1 MKSTLF
7 LATGA
12 LFCISANAQLLN
24 QQKDHYCTITGL
36 AAAETF
42 FSNQGKGG
50 LEVSFPYQVTN
61 ASGATADSV
70 FHSRVIHP
78 FSAVKVYI
86 VHLGVDLG
94 DRRQFAG
101 VHFSPVLMGEGSVS
115 SNLTFNFDYGRNFY
129 FGRRPKAAPNEK
141 RFVLKP
147 SLGVLYAGYKG
158 TDAGS
163 PTFLGAIPNKDRSI
177 AFPGGT
183 AGPTYTY
190 TTGGYNTPTNSFTDS
205 TSSLNIYYG
214 QREWSLQPKIAI
226 GTNQFAGLVYIEIY
240 AAYTFALWEK
250 GKVYFMQDDTH
261 QVAMEGLNQS
271 QLTVQYNNAA
281 TSSTPYHLNG
291 WSFGIAMGMNI
302 KWHGH

>member
-1 MKSTLF
+1 MKSTLI

-12 LFCISANAQLLN
+12 LICTAAHAQLLN
-24 QQKDHYCTITGL
+24 HQKDYYCTITGL
-36 AAAETF
+36 AAAEPF

-61 ASGATADSV
+61 ASGVTADSV
-70 FHSRVIHP
+70 FHSSVIHP
-78 FSAVKVYI
+78 FNAVKVYI
-86 VHLGVDLG
+86 VHLGFDVG

-101 VHFSPVLMGEGSVS
+101 VHFSPVLMGEGSIS
-115 SNLTFNFDYGRNFY
+115 RNLTFNFNYGRNFY
-129 FGRRPKAAPNEK
+129 FGQRSKSDEK

-163 PTFLGAIPNKDRSI
+163 PTYLGAIPNKDRSI
-177 AFPGGT
+177 VFPGGA

-226 GTNQFAGLVYIEIY
+226 GTNPFSNRYYVEVY
-240 AAYTFALWEK
+240 AAYTFAVFEK
-250 GKVYFMQDDTH
+250 GKVFFNQDDTH
-261 QVAMEGLNQS
+261 QLAVDGLDQS
-271 QLTVQYNNAA
+271 QLTVQYDHAA
-281 TSSTPYHLNG
+281 IKSTPYQLNG
-291 WSFGIAMGMNI
+291 WSFGIAMGVNI

>member
-1 MKSTLF
+1 VLRHP
-7 LATGA
+7 
-12 LFCISANAQLLN
+12 
-24 QQKDHYCTITGL
+24 KDYYCTITGL
-36 AAAETF
+36 AAAEPF

-78 FSAVKVYI
+78 FNAVKVYI
-86 VHLGVDLG
+86 VHLGVDFG

-101 VHFSPVLMGEGSVS
+101 VHFSPILMGEGDVS
-115 SNLTFNFDYGRNFY
+115 GSLSLNFAYGRNFY
-129 FGRRPKAAPNEK
+129 FGRRSKSEPDEK

-163 PTFLGAIPNKDRSI
+163 PSYLGAIPNKERSI
-177 AFPGGT
+177 VFSGGT

-190 TTGGYNTPTNSFTDS
+190 SYGRNPTTVTDS
-205 TSSLNIYYG
+205 VSSLNIYYG

-226 GTNQFAGLVYIEIY
+226 GTNSV
-240 AAYTFALWEK
+240 AA
-250 GKVYFMQDDTH
+250 DDYRLRSR
-261 QVAMEGLNQS
+261 A
-271 QLTVQYNNAA
+271 
-281 TSSTPYHLNG
+281 
-291 WSFGIAMGMNI
+291 
-302 KWHGH
+302 